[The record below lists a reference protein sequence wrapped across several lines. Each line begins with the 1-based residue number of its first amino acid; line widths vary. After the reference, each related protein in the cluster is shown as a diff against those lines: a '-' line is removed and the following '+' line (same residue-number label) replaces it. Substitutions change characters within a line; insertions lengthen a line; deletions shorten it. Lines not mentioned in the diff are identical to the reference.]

1 MILTERKLRKI
12 IRKALMSEAA
22 FAGLP
27 SYAKNKE
34 IDIYTA
40 LMDPANDA
48 LRAEVFEL
56 IDDSYGYLGGNAD
69 IRAVEDL
76 ANPNKNDYVFFKAW
90 DIDADP
96 QPDVLRGMK
105 PKAGKTKLTLSAT
118 DGEEASTAY
127 GIDDSEKRLRDGQHY
142 AEMSGRAA
150 TVQMKRGVPVVRN
163 EETTRSLLPGKD
175 IEWFGEHPYF
185 SGDPRFQDDS
195 SAIEADKSK
204 QYGPNGEYDG
214 WYVRVLGG
222 TPHAKMIFGNI

>member
-27 SYAKNKE
+27 GYAKNKE
-34 IDIYTA
+34 IDIYAA

-48 LRAEVFEL
+48 LRDEVFKL
-56 IDDSYGYLGGNAD
+56 IDDSYAYIGGNAD
-69 IRAVEDL
+69 IRSTEDL

-96 QPDVLRGMK
+96 EPDVLRGMK

-118 DGEEASTAY
+118 DGADASIAY

-150 TVQMKRGVPVVRN
+150 TVQMKRGVPAVRN
-163 EETTRSLLPGKD
+163 EETARSLLPGKD
-175 IEWFGEHPYF
+175 FEWFGEHPYF
-185 SGDPRFQDDS
+185 SGDPRFQDKS
-195 SAIEADKSK
+195 SAIEAEKSK
-204 QYGPNGEYDG
+204 QYGPNGEYNG